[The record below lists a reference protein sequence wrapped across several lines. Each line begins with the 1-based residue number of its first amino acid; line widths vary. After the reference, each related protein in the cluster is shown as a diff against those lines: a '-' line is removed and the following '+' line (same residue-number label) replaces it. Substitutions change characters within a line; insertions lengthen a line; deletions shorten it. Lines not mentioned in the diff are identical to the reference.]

1 MKKCEQCIYSGNQNS
16 HPHMHWGR
24 IFILCV
30 FSNVFHWSYQL
41 SYTAFSNVSL
51 TCLPE
56 RMHLSSFFQFAF
68 SNVSLNGLSEK
79 RHSHVG
85 CICLTFLHYAFSNV
99 APNCLLERIQ
109 NHSGFIC
116 LIFLHCVFSNV
127 FSNCLH

>member
-1 MKKCEQCIYSGNQNS
+1 MNNAYIQEIKIHIHICIG
-16 HPHMHWGR
+16 G
-24 IFILCV
+24 V
-30 FSNVFHWSYQL
+30 FSYYAYFQMSFIYQL